1 MAYADARDTK
11 HYLGTAAVVAT
22 LEAGLAIALIA
33 GLSYTLVPRPEAK
46 DPVVTNIPIEKP
58 KTKET
63 VKPRTDTKLVIKAKP
78 VIRDPVIVGPA
89 PRPFN
94 AGEEVIGGGE
104 GVGVV
109 AFPTPTPSPV
119 PSFTP
124 VKAKPRGNP
133 ASWISELDYPSSELR
148 AERQGRSVF
157 RLSLD
162 ASGKVTACAITA
174 SSGSPV
180 LDATACEKLTRRAR
194 FEPAIDSTGTRT
206 EGYYVGSVNWRLPED

>member
-11 HYLGTAAVVAT
+11 HYLGTAAVVAA
-22 LEAGLAIALIA
+22 LEAGLAVALIA
-33 GLSYTLVPRPEAK
+33 GLSYTFVPRPEAR
-46 DPVVTNIPIEKP
+46 DPVVTNVPIEKP
-58 KTKET
+58 KPKEP
-63 VKPRTDTKLVIKAKP
+63 VKPRTDTKQVVKQQH
-78 VIRDPVIVGPA
+78 VVRDPVIVGPA
-89 PRPFN
+89 PQAFT
-94 AGEEVIGGGE
+94 AEKEVIGGGE

-109 AFPTPTPSPV
+109 AFPAPTPSPV

-124 VKAKPRGNP
+124 VKARPRGNP

-162 ASGKVTACAITA
+162 ASGKVTACSITA

-194 FEPAIDSTGTRT
+194 FEPAVDSTGART
-206 EGYYVGSVNWRLPED
+206 EGYYVGSVNWRLPEG